1 MLDKI
6 KASKNLEAF
15 IFMQKKKDGGFPSF
29 NYGIKGYWEF
39 MRGYMV
45 NNHLNNNI
53 AFKNMST
60 IYIEKDKKMSKN
72 KIKVQNKI

>member
-1 MLDKI
+1 
-6 KASKNLEAF
+6 
-15 IFMQKKKDGGFPSF
+15 
-29 NYGIKGYWEF
+29 

-53 AFKNMST
+53 AFKKCQQ
-60 IYIEKDKKMSKN
+60 YIEKDKKMSKN